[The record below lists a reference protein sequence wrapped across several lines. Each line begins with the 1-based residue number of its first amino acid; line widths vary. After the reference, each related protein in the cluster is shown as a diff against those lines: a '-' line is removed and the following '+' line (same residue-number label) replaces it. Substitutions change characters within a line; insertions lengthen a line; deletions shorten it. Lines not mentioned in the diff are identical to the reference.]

1 MVKHCARHCSSAI
14 GTGHKSSFRL
24 GKWNQWNKKQRKIM
38 TLLFQLIACTG
49 SADWTQELALFN
61 SFGFRAES
69 KNKKHLLFLSDFNS
83 RILGRVIN

>member
-1 MVKHCARHCSSAI
+1 
-14 GTGHKSSFRL
+14 
-24 GKWNQWNKKQRKIM
+24 M

-69 KNKKHLLFLSDFNS
+69 KNKKHLLFLSDFNT
-83 RILGRVIN
+83 RILA